1 MNRPLSSTMARS
13 AIRRLV
19 LGTFLSAAVLAGG
32 GAAYAADGAEGT
44 AAPRHDKDARREHRP
59 RDPARM
65 IKRLDKNGEGKLAV
79 SELPEKAQKRL
90 AKADTNKDGALSA
103 EELKAHAE
111 QHKKAREAK
120 QKERFARKDKNG
132 DRFLTKD
139 EVGDKRWERLKAAD
153 PNRDS
158 KLSADELR
166 AAHAARKQAGKHPGK
181 QPAAR

>member
-1 MNRPLSSTMARS
+1 MNRPLFSNTTRS

-32 GAAYAADGAEGT
+32 GAAYAAGGAEGT

-65 IKRLDKNGEGKLAV
+65 IKRLDKNGDGKLAV

-90 AKADTNKDGALSA
+90 ATADTNKDGALSA

-120 QKERFARKDKNG
+120 QKERFARKDKNKDG
-132 DRFLTKD
+132 FLTRD
-139 EVGDKRWERLKAAD
+139 EVGEKRWERVKAAD
-153 PNRDS
+153 ANRDN
-158 KLSADELR
+158 KLTADELR
-166 AAHAARKQAGKHPGK
+166 AARGAHKQPRK

>member
-1 MNRPLSSTMARS
+1 MNRPLFSNTARS
-13 AIRRLV
+13 TIRRLV

-32 GAAYAADGAEGT
+32 GAAYAADGAQGT

-65 IKRLDKNGEGKLAV
+65 IKRFDKNGDGKLAV

-90 AKADTNKDGALSA
+90 ATADTNKDGALSA

-111 QHKKAREAK
+111 QHKKSREGK
-120 QKERFARKDKNG
+120 QKERFAQKDKNRDG
-132 DRFLTKD
+132 FLTKD
-139 EVGDKRWERLKAAD
+139 EVGEERWERLKAAD
-153 PNRDS
+153 ANRDNR
-158 KLSADELR
+158 LTADELR
-166 AAHAARKQAGKHPGK
+166 AARRAHKQPRK